1 MESEVDYTQELDYL
15 FNNLKSRLLYYLSE
29 IINQHPL
36 FINAQ
41 LDIDNKYLNQ
51 IIYFDKDRNVH
62 FQITIEDYFEILD
75 KQKLLEA
82 NIFKLLQLK
91 SNLNK
96 ESFTFIRDSYNTE
109 LTMHWNNAKILNNI
123 YEEACFVKSDLL
135 KNCLIAQ
142 EQIFN
147 NHFNEIT
154 QRFFIPPLPKV
165 SPGLK
170 FINNIIKSE
179 NKPRLKDLIIKGNP
193 EVIEK
198 IIVNNFKNSKNVTI
212 HRMFIALEKLGYIK
226 IEYGS
231 RNYIIEC
238 FNNSIGID
246 KFKVKSVFVKEI
258 DFMNDKEYFNTRNHI
273 SSLIEIS
280 NNKN

>member
-41 LDIDNKYLNQ
+41 LNIDNKYLNQ
-51 IIYFDKDRNVH
+51 IIYFNKNRNVH

-96 ESFTFIRDSYNTE
+96 ESFTFIMDSYNTE

-154 QRFFIPPLPKV
+154 QRFFTPPLPKENP
-165 SPGLK
+165 SLK

-179 NKPRLKDLIIKGNP
+179 NKPRLKDLILKENP
-193 EVIEK
+193 EAIEK
-198 IIVNNFKNSKNVTI
+198 IIINKFKNYNYTNI
-212 HRMFIALEKLGYIK
+212 NRMFVALDELGILKL
-226 IEYGS
+226 EYGN
-231 RNYIIEC
+231 RKELIEC
-238 FNNSIGID
+238 FNNSIGENKFEYKKVFKSKID
-246 KFKVKSVFVKEI
+246 KIGDRHYKIIKVKIIKE
-258 DFMNDKEYFNTRNHI
+258 
-273 SSLIEIS
+273 LGV
-280 NNKN
+280 